1 MHSSPV
7 PQIFWCK
14 RCSLQAQGE
23 AQREIVRVAVDCCL
37 QESTWNPYYAALLK
51 NVLAASQAHCITA
64 QFCIWDHL
72 KELNSQAPRR
82 LSNLARLTAHLIVSQ
97 ALPMSALRVR
107 LLFIIAMAP
116 SSTLGVE
123 LVRKVQE
130 TQEILYNVSPL
141 SEGVQSL
148 CFL

>member
-1 MHSSPV
+1 M
-7 PQIFWCK
+7 
-14 RCSLQAQGE
+14 
-23 AQREIVRVAVDCCL
+23 RVAVDCCL

-82 LSNLARLTAHLIVSQ
+82 LSNLARLTAYLITSK

-107 LLFIIAMAP
+107 LPVMVTMA
-116 SSTLGVE
+116 
-123 LVRKVQE
+123 LVRHTRSGAGE
-130 TQEILYNVSPL
+130 TCFIEAGDTIQRVS
-141 SEGVQSL
+141 S
-148 CFL
+148 